1 MIQVIGHE
9 RQRRFLARQPA
20 QSLLFVG
27 PEGVG
32 RRTVAHWFAYG
43 LNCERGFPPCG
54 VCASC
59 RTGHHPDLF
68 EVAPR
73 TLTKTGQT
81 ARRPQIHLDQIA
93 PRAGSDEESL
103 LEWLQTAPRYRAKVG
118 VVDSA
123 HLLGEA
129 AGNALLKMLEEPPAH
144 AYLILIAPSREA
156 VLPTLAS
163 RSLTVGFGPLPE
175 EELRAL
181 TDDEAALRYS
191 EGAVGRLKAALA
203 DPAGLAEAAS
213 AAEAW
218 IRALAGEPS
227 ELLAQTEVLRR
238 LAEGPFDPWVFV
250 ARALEPWPPAARRR
264 ALEALLEA
272 REALEA
278 YVAADLVYTRL
289 ALTLR
294 RLYAELRSG
303 STVSR

>member
-1 MIQVIGHE
+1 MTEVIGHE
-9 RQRRFLARQPA
+9 RQRRFLARKPA

-54 VCASC
+54 RCASC
-59 RTGHHPDLF
+59 RMEHHPDLF
-68 EVAPR
+68 EVRPR

-81 ARRPQIHLDQIA
+81 ARKPQIHLDQIA
-93 PRAGSDEESL
+93 PREGAEETSL
-103 LEWLQTAPRYRAKVG
+103 LEWLQTAPRFRAKVG
-118 VVDSA
+118 VVDGA

-129 AGNALLKMLEEPPAH
+129 AGNALLKMLEEPPEH
-144 AYLILIAPSREA
+144 AYLVLIAPSREA

-175 EELRAL
+175 DELRRL
-181 TDDEAALRYS
+181 TGDEAALRYS

-203 DPAGLAEAAS
+203 NPAGLAEAES
-213 AAEAW
+213 AAQDW
-218 IRALAGEPS
+218 LRALAEDPAT
-227 ELLAQTEVLRR
+227 LLAQTEVLRR
-238 LAEGPFDPWVFV
+238 LAERPFDPWVFV
-250 ARALEPWPPAARRR
+250 SRALGDWPPEARRK
-264 ALEALLEA
+264 ALEALLAA
-272 REALEA
+272 REELEA
-278 YVAADLVYTRL
+278 YVAADLVYARL

>member
-1 MIQVIGHE
+1 MTEVIGHE
-9 RQRRFLARQPA
+9 RQRRLLAKRPA

-32 RRTVAHWFAYG
+32 RRTVARWFAYG

-54 VCASC
+54 SCPSC
-59 RTGHHPDLF
+59 RLRHHPDLL

-73 TLTKTGQT
+73 SHTKSGQV
-81 ARRPQIHLDQIA
+81 ARRPQIRLDQIA
-93 PRAGSDEESL
+93 PREGSEEVSL
-103 LEWLQTAPRYRAKVG
+103 LEWLQTAPRYRAKVA

-123 HLLGEA
+123 HLLGEQ

-144 AYLILIAPSREA
+144 AYLVLVAPSREA
-156 VLPTLAS
+156 VLPTLSS

-175 EELRAL
+175 RELRRF
-181 TDDEAALRYS
+181 TSDEAALRYS

-203 DPAGLAEAAS
+203 DPAGLAEAEG
-213 AAEAW
+213 AARAW
-218 IRALAGEPS
+218 VQGLGEDPAA
-227 ELLAQTEVLRR
+227 LLAQTEALRR

-250 ARALEPWPPAARRR
+250 ARAFGSWPPAARRR

-289 ALTLR
+289 AMTLR
-294 RLYAELRSG
+294 RLHAELRSG

>member
-1 MIQVIGHE
+1 MVSVIGHE
-9 RQRRFLARQPA
+9 RQRRLLARRPA

-32 RRTVAHWFAYG
+32 RRTVARWFAYG

-59 RTGHHPDLF
+59 RVEHHPDLF

-73 TLTKTGQT
+73 TLTKAGQV

-93 PRAGSDEESL
+93 PRAGSGEESL
-103 LEWLQTAPRYRAKVG
+103 IAWLQTAPRYRAKVG

-123 HLLGEA
+123 HLLGEQA
-129 AGNALLKMLEEPPAH
+129 ANALLKMLEEPPAY

-175 EELRAL
+175 NELQRL
-181 TDDEAALRYS
+181 GGDPAALRYS

-203 DPAGLAEAAS
+203 DPAGLAEAES
-213 AAEAW
+213 AAREW
-218 IRALAGEPS
+218 LRALAGDTAG
-227 ELLAQTEVLRR
+227 LLGQTEVLRK
-238 LAEGPFDPWVFV
+238 LAEGPFDPWLFV
-250 ARALEPWPPAARRR
+250 ARELESWPPAPRRA
-264 ALEALLEA
+264 ALEALLAA
-272 REALEA
+272 REELEA

-294 RLYAELRSG
+294 RLYAGLRSR